1 MQPGDQA
8 IDSAGDV
15 RPVVQPVARKAQ
27 GDVGL
32 ADAPLQEAGAGI
44 RDALLRAA
52 RQEMLGR
59 VRLEDQIFA
68 LIGRFTAKTAERQ
81 TGRTGNRFGYQIA
94 RIDGL

>member
-8 IDSAGDV
+8 IDAAGDV

-27 GDVGL
+27 RHVGV
-32 ADAPLQEAGAGI
+32 ADASLQEAGAGI
-44 RDALLRAA
+44 CDAFLRAA

-68 LIGRFTAKTAERQ
+68 LIGAPTV
-81 TGRTGNRFGYQIA
+81 GLIA
-94 RIDGL
+94 